1 MLSWLLR
8 TKKTPTP
15 SEVELEIVHL
25 LRGWGDDLQ
34 TIHEGY
40 KQYQAVLMK
49 KSRFLNK
56 KLKGRSPLTIQDH
69 RILQD
74 PSLKAKYHHYK
85 KYNTLKTK
93 LKTALQDFEST
104 PAQRDTG
111 PVKSNRARG
120 MEEGNTFFTRDEYQQ
135 RSGNIVHQH
144 LVVGAFHCSSTP
156 MIESTTC

>member
-1 MLSWLLR
+1 MAR

-56 KLKGRSPLTIQDH
+56 KLKGRSPLTTQDH

-85 KYNTLKTK
+85 KYNTMKTK
-93 LKTALQDFEST
+93 LKK
-104 PAQRDTG
+104 AQQDTG

-120 MEEGNTFFTRDEYQQ
+120 TEEGNTFFTRDEYQQ
-135 RSGNIVHQH
+135 RSGNIAHEH
-144 LVVGAFHCSSTP
+144 LVFGAFHCSNTP

>member
-1 MLSWLLR
+1 MAR

-15 SEVELEIVHL
+15 SEVELEIERL

-34 TIHEGY
+34 IIHEGY

-56 KLKGRSPLTIQDH
+56 KLKGPSPLTIQDH

-85 KYNTLKTK
+85 KYNTMKTK
-93 LKTALQDFEST
+93 LKK
-104 PAQRDTG
+104 AQQDTG

-120 MEEGNTFFTRDEYQQ
+120 TEEGNTFFTRDEYQQ
-135 RSGNIVHQH
+135 RSGNIAHEH
-144 LVVGAFHCSSTP
+144 LVFGAFHCSNTP

>member
-1 MLSWLLR
+1 MAR
-8 TKKTPTP
+8 TTKTPTP

-34 TIHEGY
+34 TIHEGF
-40 KQYQAVLMK
+40 KQYQAALMK
-49 KSRFLNK
+49 KSRFSNK
-56 KLKGRSPLTIQDH
+56 KLKGRSPLTMQDH

-85 KYNTLKTK
+85 KYNTMKTK
-93 LKTALQDFEST
+93 LKK
-104 PAQRDTG
+104 AQQDTG

-120 MEEGNTFFTRDEYQQ
+120 TEEGNTFFTRDEYQQ
-135 RSGNIVHQH
+135 RSGNIAHEH
-144 LVVGAFHCSSTP
+144 LVFGAFHCSNTP